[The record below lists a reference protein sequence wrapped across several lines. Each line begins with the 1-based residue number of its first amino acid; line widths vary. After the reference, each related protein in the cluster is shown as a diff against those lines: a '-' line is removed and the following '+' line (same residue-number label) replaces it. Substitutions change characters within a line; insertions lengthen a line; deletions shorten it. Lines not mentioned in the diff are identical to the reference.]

1 MATADELL
9 STLDTDKTLIID
21 KDLRTIT
28 IPSSVKNLGVESDDD
43 VLRLKF
49 SMPRMYGD
57 VDLSDFSIY
66 INYMNAKNTGDVYVV
81 DDKTIADDTI
91 TFSWLVGRVALA
103 YKGSVR
109 FIVCMKK
116 HDNDSNVIQEYNT
129 TIASLPVLEGL
140 ETGETVIQQNPDIIE
155 MLLTSSEPLVGTTR
169 NITPSEV
176 LAAIKAGRDIAL
188 QYTDSYYGA
197 FVFSSFNANEKLGI
211 VVSNS
216 ILPQMNG
223 LTGTLLGFVED
234 NTWLFKATNT
244 ATKDDVGTAVN
255 EALTAAKA
263 SGEFDGAD
271 GITPTIGEN
280 GNWFL
285 GNTDTNK
292 PSRGKSAYSYAQDGG
307 YTGTETEFAAKLAAE
322 KLPNPHPLT
331 FTGAV
336 NETYDGS
343 SAKTIEIPSGGG
355 GGSGMNLSLVYENT
369 FESVASINETI
380 DALNGKENFV
390 FNIEFTIPSDSSTTA
405 TITNADLYNGELDFP
420 IAYYVGYGN
429 YSTSYPKKAAY
440 GSFLKLGE
448 GLWERIRFK
457 AVSTEMFGDWYNLVA
472 GNSAAFQYLFNNQH
486 AHAAGLRINFNQT
499 MESVK
504 IQIYAG

>member
-9 STLDTDKTLIID
+9 STIDTDKTLIID
-21 KDLRTIT
+21 KDLRTII

-116 HDNDSNVIQEYNT
+116 HDDNSNVIQEYNT

-155 MLLTSSEPLVGTTR
+155 MLLTSSEPLVGTTQT
-169 NITPSEV
+169 ITPSQV
-176 LAAIKAGRDIAL
+176 LAAIKEGRDIAL
-188 QYTDSYYGA
+188 QYTDSYYGT
-197 FVFSSFNANEKLGI
+197 FVFSAFNANEKLGI

-216 ILPQMNG
+216 ILPQWDG
-223 LTGTLLGFVED
+223 LTGTLIGFVD
-234 NTWLFKATNT
+234 DAGWVFKATNT

-263 SGEFDGAD
+263 SGEFDG
-271 GITPTIGEN
+271 ITPTIGNN

-285 GNTDTNK
+285 GDTDTGK
-292 PSRGKSAYSYAQDGG
+292 PSRGADGKSAYSYAQEGG
-307 YTGTETEFAAKLAAE
+307 YTGTEAEFAAKLAAE
-322 KLPNPHPLT
+322 KLPNPYPLA

-355 GGSGMNLSLVYENT
+355 GEKEWTVLVDQELSAETPGFFSITGLNNFTEFYAEWDALQHGTDNSTNSGMY
-369 FESVASINETI
+369 
-380 DALNGKENFV
+380 
-390 FNIEFTIPSDSSTTA
+390 FNINGARISLSPSFCPVYAPSNTPRYGWTMAKYNGLRWLFVKSDGAISKEKTSIASNMITQYYPSDITA
-405 TITNADLYNGELDFP
+405 PATEV
-420 IAYYVGYGN
+420 YVGN
-429 YSTSYPKKAAY
+429 ESTYAPVS
-440 GSFLKLGE
+440 GHFKLWG
-448 GLWERIRFK
+448 R
-457 AVSTEMFGDWYNLVA
+457 
-472 GNSAAFQYLFNNQH
+472 
-486 AHAAGLRINFNQT
+486 
-499 MESVK
+499 
-504 IQIYAG
+504 